1 MTSSEVAIANLL
13 GRYAEAIDAGRL
25 EQAAE
30 LFANARVKVGEGQE
44 LDSAALLAM
53 WKSLIVLYPDGTPR
67 TKHVITNLI
76 INVDEAHGAASVR
89 SYYTVFQKT
98 DDLPLQAICAGRYD
112 DTFERA
118 DDVWRWKYRDYSL
131 LDLIGDLSRHL
142 TQVPPDLA

>member
-13 GRYAEAIDAGRL
+13 GQYAEAIDAGQL

-30 LFANARVKVGEGQE
+30 LFAGARVKVRAGEE
-44 LDSAALLAM
+44 LDSAGLLAM

-76 INVDEAHGAASVR
+76 INVDEGQGTASAR

-98 DDLPLQAICAGRYD
+98 DDLPLQAICA
-112 DTFERA
+112 
-118 DDVWRWKYRDYSL
+118 
-131 LDLIGDLSRHL
+131 
-142 TQVPPDLA
+142 